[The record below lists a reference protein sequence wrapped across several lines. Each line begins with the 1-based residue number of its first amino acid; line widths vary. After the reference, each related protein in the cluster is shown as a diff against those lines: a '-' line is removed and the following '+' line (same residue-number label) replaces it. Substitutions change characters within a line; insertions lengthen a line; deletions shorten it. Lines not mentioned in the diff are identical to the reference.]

1 MKQLIRISFLFIVLF
16 LTIPVF
22 ADGDMGAGGNSG
34 TGNGKVAEPTV
45 ITKTLDSGNL
55 QTDASESIFSWV
67 FQQISEFIN

>member
-1 MKQLIRISFLFIVLF
+1 MKQLIRISFLFIMLF

-34 TGNGKVAEPTV
+34 TTVSGKVAEPTE

-55 QTDASESIFSWV
+55 QQDASGIFSWV
-67 FQQISEFIN
+67 FQQISELIN